1 MHAASFHARAA
12 RKSRLDDAEVSV
24 TGSAHSG
31 GTLTSHFTGTGLN
44 KLYQWFRNDA
54 PIAAA
59 TSATYQNVGADV
71 GKQVKCRVGFTGA
84 SGFNEYI
91 FSEPVSVT

>member
-1 MHAASFHARAA
+1 MHTASFHAREA
-12 RKSRLDDAEVSV
+12 RKARLDDADVTV

-31 GTLTSHFTGTGLN
+31 GTLTSHFTGTGSN
-44 KLYQWFRNDA
+44 KLYQWFRNSA
-54 PIAAA
+54 PIALA
-59 TSATYQNVGADV
+59 TSATYQNVAGDV
-71 GKQVKCRVGFTGA
+71 GKEVKVRVGFTGA